1 MIHDPDLLVRDA
13 RTPHHHHDSA
23 YNPDFLPDGDTST
36 ACCNCL
42 LPYKLDPD
50 LDHNRCPRCGAN
62 PVFAVPRHDG
72 DGSSQGGHHASGHK
86 AHAGEVDRFG
96 LTLLFVGMAL
106 ALALTAFLGLTSAW
120 ATTLLQQFTP
130 EPGETL
136 VSGVR
141 WTGFALSVLATLRAV
156 SSVLAWR
163 SGHYF
168 YRRFRINEPEEDGR

>member
-13 RTPHHHHDSA
+13 RTTHHGHDAAA

-36 ACCNCL
+36 TCCNCL

-50 LDHNRCPRCGAN
+50 LDRDRCPRCGAN
-62 PVFAVPRHDG
+62 PAFAVPRHDG
-72 DGSSQGGHHASGHK
+72 DRSGLGGHKSHMT
-86 AHAGEVDRFG
+86 GEVDHFG
-96 LTLLFVGMAL
+96 LTLLFVGMGL
-106 ALALTAFLGLTSAW
+106 SLALTAFLGLTSAW
-120 ATTLLQQFTP
+120 ATTLLLQFTP

-141 WTGFALSVLATLRAV
+141 WAGFALSVLAALRAV

-168 YRRFRINEPEEDGR
+168 YRRFRLNEPEEDGR